1 MTSAGSQPYSFCKNL
16 ENNGMR
22 GAADLNDRPEFFL
35 LSSFS
40 ICSIDL
46 TEDGKL
52 EEIDIG
58 PGDKPQPTF
67 ISRKLHPSL

>member
-1 MTSAGSQPYSFCKNL
+1 
-16 ENNGMR
+16 MR
-22 GAADLNDRPEFFL
+22 GAANLNDRPEFFL

-52 EEIDIG
+52 GYVFTSADELEEIDIG
-58 PGDKPQPTF
+58 PGDKP
-67 ISRKLHPSL
+67 

>member
-1 MTSAGSQPYSFCKNL
+1 
-16 ENNGMR
+16 MR
-22 GAADLNDRPEFFL
+22 GTADLNDRPEFFI

-46 TEDGKL
+46 TEEGKL
-52 EEIDIG
+52 GYAFTSADELEETDIG
-58 PGDKPQPTF
+58 PGDKPRPTF